1 MLIQI
6 LKHTPL
12 WVFALFFVLLAYGYA
27 QHKTRLVSSPRLFTL
42 PVIML
47 ALSAVGVYSAF
58 GIKPGGIAAWASGIG
73 VALWAGW
80 SFGSRRGVS
89 YSSELDMFHVP
100 GSWVPLGLMMMIFFI
115 KYAVGFS
122 LARHFAFVT
131 TNWFNGSVSF
141 VYGFLSGLFVS
152 RALLVWRCAK

>member
-12 WVFALFFVLLAYGYA
+12 WVFAMFFVLLIYGYA
-27 QHKTRLVSSPRLFTL
+27 QHKTRLISSLRLFTL
-42 PVIML
+42 PAIML
-47 ALSAVGVYSAF
+47 LLSLVGVYSAF
-58 GIKPGGIAAWASGIG
+58 GLHPSGIAAWVIGIG
-73 VALWAGW
+73 VALWMGL

-89 YSSELDMFHVP
+89 YSSELDAYHVP
-100 GSWVPLGLMMMIFFI
+100 GSWLPLGLMMMIFFI

-122 LARHFAFVT
+122 LARHFTFVN
-131 TNWFNGSVSF
+131 TNWFDATVSF